1 MNLRRVH
8 AIFIA
13 RNREFFRDRAAFG
26 WNFMFPFLI
35 VVGFAIVFGG
45 EDYRGFK
52 VGVIAPEERLS
63 EAFSVAA
70 REGADAP
77 GRDLPAAAAS
87 GAKEAGGVSI
97 AAKGSGGV
105 AGPTASASDPLTAA
119 LPEAF
124 RETRYLTFVPFG
136 SREVAMDRLRH
147 HKVDMV
153 VEAGRAPH
161 RYWVS
166 ETSPKGYVVERLF
179 RAALRPGDETA
190 LLEKRAVEGL
200 EIRYIDWLFP
210 GILAMN
216 MMFSALYGVG
226 YVIVRYRRNG
236 VLKRLKATPLT
247 AMEFLT
253 AQMLSRI
260 FLLMFTLVV
269 VWTGC
274 SLLFSFRV
282 EGSYGTIALIFL
294 VGSLSLSSLGLLL
307 AARGTSEEFVN
318 GVLNFLSWP
327 MMFLSEVW
335 FSIEG
340 APAWVKGFSKI
351 FPLTHILTA
360 VRKVMND
367 GLTLADVTVELAVLS
382 AMTLVCLSVAAALF
396 SWNR

>member
-1 MNLRRVH
+1 MNIRRLL
-8 AIFIA
+8 AIFVA

-26 WNFMFPFLI
+26 WNFLFPFLI
-35 VVGFAIVFGG
+35 VAGFAIVFGG
-45 EDYRGFK
+45 SDYRGFK
-52 VGVIAPEERLS
+52 VGVIAGDGQGD
-63 EAFSVAA
+63 VAA
-70 REGADAP
+70 IDQ
-77 GRDLPAAAAS
+77 
-87 GAKEAGGVSI
+87 
-97 AAKGSGGV
+97 
-105 AGPTASASDPLTAA
+105 
-119 LPEAF
+119 LPENF
-124 RETRYLTFVPFG
+124 RQTRYLEFVPFTSMEEG
-136 SREVAMDRLRH
+136 MDRLRH
-147 HKVDMV
+147 HRIDILVK
-153 VEAGRAPH
+153 GGKAPH
-161 RYWVS
+161 RYWIS
-166 ETSPKGYVVERLF
+166 DTSPKGYVVERIFKASL
-179 RAALRPGDETA
+179 LPDETA
-190 LLEKRAVEGL
+190 EIMEKQAVTGV

-247 AMEFLT
+247 AMEFLS

-260 FLLMFTLVV
+260 FLLMFTLAV

-274 SLLFSFRV
+274 NLIFSFRMA
-282 EGSYGTIALIFL
+282 GSYWAICVIFL
-294 VGSLSLSSLGLLL
+294 LGSLALSSMGLLL

-318 GVLNFLSWP
+318 GVLNFISWP

-340 APAWVKGFSKI
+340 APEWVKAFSKI

-367 GLTLADVTVELAVLS
+367 GAALSDVTGELAALS
-382 AMTLVCLSVAAALF
+382 AMTLVCLCLAAALF